1 MPVRF
6 GDCRLDLEART
17 LSRNGRD
24 VHLLPK
30 PFELLSILL
39 DARPRPI
46 SKSELIERVWPG
58 RFMSDG
64 SLTRAVNQVRAA
76 VGDMTRDGGIIRT
89 VHGYGYAFAA
99 DIVDERIATAD
110 APPRQACWIVMG
122 RRSFPLT
129 EGEHI
134 VGREPDA
141 AVWLDS
147 PRVSRRH
154 ARLVVSGTRAI
165 VEDLASKNG
174 TFVRGERISAPVTLE
189 SGDRIRVGPFALTFR
204 VGIDSRSTESADRG
218 LE

>member
-30 PFELLSILL
+30 PFELLRILI

-58 RFMSDG
+58 RFMSDA

-99 DIVDERIATAD
+99 DIVDERIPTGEAS
-110 APPRQACWIVMG
+110 PRQTCWIVMG
-122 RRSFPLT
+122 RRSFPLP

-134 VGREPDA
+134 VGREPNA
-141 AVWLDS
+141 SIWLDS

-154 ARLVVSGTRAI
+154 ARLVVRGERAV

-174 TFVRGERISAPVTLE
+174 TFVQGVRIRGPVTVDP
-189 SGDRIRVGPFALTFR
+189 GDRIQVGPFALTFH
-204 VGIDSRSTESADRG
+204 VGVDSRSTESADRRV
-218 LE
+218 E

>member
-6 GDCRLDLEART
+6 GDCRLDFEART

-30 PFELLSILL
+30 PFELLRVLI

-58 RFMSDG
+58 RFMSDA
-64 SLTRAVNQVRAA
+64 SLTRAVNQVRIG

-99 DIVDERIATAD
+99 DIVDEPIPTAE
-110 APPRQACWIVMG
+110 APPRQACWLVMG
-122 RRSFPLT
+122 RRSFPLA
-129 EGEHI
+129 EGEQI

-147 PRVSRRH
+147 PKVSRRH
-154 ARLVVSGTRAI
+154 ARLVVAGTRAI

-174 TFVRGERISAPVTLE
+174 TFVRGVRIRGPVTVDP
-189 SGDRIRVGPFALTFR
+189 GDRIRVGPFALTFH
-204 VGIDSRSTESADRG
+204 VGSDSQSTESADRG
-218 LE
+218 LK